1 MNNTMNYRRINNIIN
16 NTQGAFVSLT
26 TKNYSG
32 TVNVL
37 NVSDQYVTV
46 KPVSNG
52 MPLKFHKNSILHLK
66 SFGMEYNRK
75 YANYRF
81 Q

>member
-1 MNNTMNYRRINNIIN
+1 MNYQRINNIVN
-16 NTQGAFVSLT
+16 NTQGAFVSLK
-26 TKNYSG
+26 TKTYSG

-37 NVSDQYVTV
+37 NVSDQYITV
-46 KPVSNG
+46 KPVSNVTP
-52 MPLKFHKNSILHLK
+52 MKFHKNSILHLK
-66 SFGMEYNRK
+66 SFGKEYNRK